1 MIKDIYLLVGGE
13 ATRLRPLSEGIPKA
27 LLTIKGEPLI
37 DLILDNL
44 SNTDIE
50 NINLICSIKHES
62 QWKEY
67 QGNSKFNIK
76 LHFEKEK
83 LDTAGYIVQ
92 NINNFEEKFICM
104 NGDLLINM
112 DFSLF
117 LNEVDKVKNS
127 TICSITVDDPSRYG
141 VLDLDGP
148 KIINFVEK
156 PQDLQYGNNIS
167 LGVYCLF
174 KEDPDKTSR
183 DIRKKIEHKTGKKIS
198 VIICDTFGR
207 AWRKGQT
214 NVAIGS
220 AGIEPLESYIG
231 EKDTFNNELFAT
243 EIAIVDELA
252 GAAELV
258 MKKSD
263 NIPIVIIKGVKYN
276 ISDLGVDE
284 LIRDAQEDFFL

>member
-1 MIKDIYLLVGGE
+1 MNKVSIFPIMNLPEFDTGHEIVEELIKSLEENKISLEDTDVIVITQKIISKVEGRKIDINKEDIEEVIKNESLQIIRKRGE
-13 ATRLRPLSEGIPKA
+13 TVIAKTKHGFICANAGIDKSNIEEGSA
-27 LLTIKGEPLI
+27 LLLP
-37 DLILDNL
+37 
-44 SNTDIE
+44 
-50 NINLICSIKHES
+50 
-62 QWKEY
+62 
-67 QGNSKFNIK
+67 
-76 LHFEKEK
+76 
-83 LDTAGYIVQ
+83 
-92 NINNFEEKFICM
+92 
-104 NGDLLINM
+104 
-112 DFSLF
+112 
-117 LNEVDKVKNS
+117 
-127 TICSITVDDPSRYG
+127 
-141 VLDLDGP
+141 
-148 KIINFVEK
+148 
-156 PQDLQYGNNIS
+156 
-167 LGVYCLF
+167 
-174 KEDPDKTSR
+174 EDPDKTSR

-220 AGIEPLESYIG
+220 SGIEPLESYIG

-263 NIPIVIIKGVKYN
+263 NIPVVIIKGVKYN

>member
-1 MIKDIYLLVGGE
+1 MNNVSIFPIMNLPEFDTGHEIVEELIKSLEENKISLEDTDVIVITQKIISKVEGRKIDINKEDIEEVIKSESLQIIRKRGE
-13 ATRLRPLSEGIPKA
+13 TVIAKTKHGFICANAGIDKSNIEEGSA
-27 LLTIKGEPLI
+27 LLLP
-37 DLILDNL
+37 
-44 SNTDIE
+44 
-50 NINLICSIKHES
+50 
-62 QWKEY
+62 
-67 QGNSKFNIK
+67 
-76 LHFEKEK
+76 
-83 LDTAGYIVQ
+83 
-92 NINNFEEKFICM
+92 
-104 NGDLLINM
+104 
-112 DFSLF
+112 
-117 LNEVDKVKNS
+117 
-127 TICSITVDDPSRYG
+127 
-141 VLDLDGP
+141 
-148 KIINFVEK
+148 
-156 PQDLQYGNNIS
+156 
-167 LGVYCLF
+167 
-174 KEDPDKTSR
+174 EDPDKTSR

-220 AGIEPLESYIG
+220 SGIEPLESYIG

-252 GAAELV
+252 SAAELV

>member
-1 MIKDIYLLVGGE
+1 MNKVSIFPVINLPEFDTGHEIVEELIESLEENKISLEDSDVIVITQKIISKVEGRKIDINKEDIEEVIKNESLQIIRKRGE
-13 ATRLRPLSEGIPKA
+13 TVIAKTKHGFICANAGIDKSNIEEGSA
-27 LLTIKGEPLI
+27 LLLP
-37 DLILDNL
+37 
-44 SNTDIE
+44 
-50 NINLICSIKHES
+50 
-62 QWKEY
+62 
-67 QGNSKFNIK
+67 
-76 LHFEKEK
+76 
-83 LDTAGYIVQ
+83 
-92 NINNFEEKFICM
+92 
-104 NGDLLINM
+104 
-112 DFSLF
+112 
-117 LNEVDKVKNS
+117 
-127 TICSITVDDPSRYG
+127 
-141 VLDLDGP
+141 
-148 KIINFVEK
+148 
-156 PQDLQYGNNIS
+156 
-167 LGVYCLF
+167 
-174 KEDPDKTSR
+174 EDPDKTSR

-220 AGIEPLESYIG
+220 SGIEPLESYIG

-263 NIPIVIIKGVKYN
+263 NIPVVIIKGVKYN

>member
-1 MIKDIYLLVGGE
+1 MNKVSIIPIMNLPEFDTGHEIVEELIESLEENKISLEDSDVIVITQKIISKVEGRKIDINKEDIEEVIKSESLQIIRKRGE
-13 ATRLRPLSEGIPKA
+13 TVIAKTKHGFICANAGIDKSNIEEGSA
-27 LLTIKGEPLI
+27 LLLP
-37 DLILDNL
+37 
-44 SNTDIE
+44 
-50 NINLICSIKHES
+50 
-62 QWKEY
+62 
-67 QGNSKFNIK
+67 
-76 LHFEKEK
+76 
-83 LDTAGYIVQ
+83 
-92 NINNFEEKFICM
+92 
-104 NGDLLINM
+104 
-112 DFSLF
+112 
-117 LNEVDKVKNS
+117 
-127 TICSITVDDPSRYG
+127 
-141 VLDLDGP
+141 
-148 KIINFVEK
+148 
-156 PQDLQYGNNIS
+156 
-167 LGVYCLF
+167 
-174 KEDPDKTSR
+174 EDPDKTSR

-220 AGIEPLESYIG
+220 SGIEPLESYIG
-231 EKDTFNNELFAT
+231 EKDTFDNELFAT

>member
-1 MIKDIYLLVGGE
+1 MNKVSIIPIMNLPEFDTGHEIVEELIESLKENKISLEDSDVIVITQKIISKVEGRKIDINKEDIEEVIKSESLQIIRKRGE
-13 ATRLRPLSEGIPKA
+13 TVIAKTKHGFICANAGIDKSNIEEGSA
-27 LLTIKGEPLI
+27 LLLP
-37 DLILDNL
+37 
-44 SNTDIE
+44 
-50 NINLICSIKHES
+50 
-62 QWKEY
+62 
-67 QGNSKFNIK
+67 
-76 LHFEKEK
+76 
-83 LDTAGYIVQ
+83 
-92 NINNFEEKFICM
+92 
-104 NGDLLINM
+104 
-112 DFSLF
+112 
-117 LNEVDKVKNS
+117 
-127 TICSITVDDPSRYG
+127 
-141 VLDLDGP
+141 
-148 KIINFVEK
+148 
-156 PQDLQYGNNIS
+156 
-167 LGVYCLF
+167 
-174 KEDPDKTSR
+174 EDPDKTSR
-183 DIRKKIEHKTGKKIS
+183 VIRKKIEHKTGKKIS

-220 AGIEPLESYIG
+220 SGIEPLESYIG

>member
-1 MIKDIYLLVGGE
+1 MNKVSIIPIMNLPEFDTGHEIVEELIESLNENKISLEDSDVIVITQKIISKVEGRKIDINKEDIEEVIKSESLQIIRKRGE
-13 ATRLRPLSEGIPKA
+13 TVIAKTKHGFICANAGIDKSNIEEGSA
-27 LLTIKGEPLI
+27 LLLP
-37 DLILDNL
+37 
-44 SNTDIE
+44 
-50 NINLICSIKHES
+50 
-62 QWKEY
+62 
-67 QGNSKFNIK
+67 
-76 LHFEKEK
+76 
-83 LDTAGYIVQ
+83 
-92 NINNFEEKFICM
+92 
-104 NGDLLINM
+104 
-112 DFSLF
+112 
-117 LNEVDKVKNS
+117 
-127 TICSITVDDPSRYG
+127 
-141 VLDLDGP
+141 
-148 KIINFVEK
+148 
-156 PQDLQYGNNIS
+156 
-167 LGVYCLF
+167 
-174 KEDPDKTSR
+174 EDPDKTSR

-220 AGIEPLESYIG
+220 SGIEPLESYIG

-263 NIPIVIIKGVKYN
+263 NIPIVVIKGVKYN

>member
-1 MIKDIYLLVGGE
+1 MNKVSIIPIMNLPEFDTDHEIVEELIESLKENKISLEDSDVIVITQKIISKVEGRKIDINKEDIEEVIKSESLQIIRKRGE
-13 ATRLRPLSEGIPKA
+13 TVIAKTKHGFICANAGIDKSNIEEGSA
-27 LLTIKGEPLI
+27 LLLP
-37 DLILDNL
+37 
-44 SNTDIE
+44 
-50 NINLICSIKHES
+50 
-62 QWKEY
+62 
-67 QGNSKFNIK
+67 
-76 LHFEKEK
+76 
-83 LDTAGYIVQ
+83 
-92 NINNFEEKFICM
+92 
-104 NGDLLINM
+104 
-112 DFSLF
+112 
-117 LNEVDKVKNS
+117 
-127 TICSITVDDPSRYG
+127 
-141 VLDLDGP
+141 
-148 KIINFVEK
+148 
-156 PQDLQYGNNIS
+156 
-167 LGVYCLF
+167 
-174 KEDPDKTSR
+174 EDPDKTSR

-220 AGIEPLESYIG
+220 SGIEPLESYIG

-263 NIPIVIIKGVKYN
+263 NIPIVVIKGVKYN